1 MSLIGETEKSRAK
14 QNKGRVYTTS
24 VLPMPDTRQAQKNA
38 VPNQSDG
45 NVEGNTAFWCTQLGV

>member
-1 MSLIGETEKSRAK
+1 MILPINSEAFLGLIAETEKSEA
-14 QNKGRVYTTS
+14 GVYAIS

-45 NVEGNTAFWCTQLGV
+45 NVEGSALS